1 MDKEL
6 LTLEMKARPVV
17 FGNVYLNVP
26 GGDYLKFGMNII
38 AAVENIGAQHGTV
51 SGSNLKRGIHYIQ
64 KETQCSSKRQIKMM
78 LRNVQ
83 NARIHNPNDST
94 YIYRCSIKYY
104 AKLFKFIV
112 DTAAIDKPD
121 GRLYSEHLV
130 PGAKVGLWYVSQN
143 GINDQIR
150 NTALNIYDNIN
161 Y

>member
-6 LTLEMKARPVV
+6 HAIDMQARPVV
-17 FGNVYLNVP
+17 FWNVYLNVP
-26 GGDYLKFGMNII
+26 GDDYLKFGMNII

-51 SGSNLKRGIHYIQ
+51 SGSNLKKGIHYIQ

-83 NARIHNPNDST
+83 NAMIHNPYDSA

-104 AKLFKFIV
+104 AKVFKFIV
-112 DTAAIDKPD
+112 DTASIDKPD
-121 GRLYSEHLV
+121 DCLYSKYLIPEV
-130 PGAKVGLWYVSQN
+130 KSGLWYVSQN
-143 GINDQIR
+143 GKNDQIK
-150 NTALNIYDNIN
+150 NIALNIYNNID

>member
-6 LTLEMKARPVV
+6 HTIDMQARPVV

-26 GGDYLKFGMNII
+26 GDDYLKFGMNII

-51 SGSNLKRGIHYIQ
+51 SGSNLKKGIHYIQ

-83 NARIHNPNDST
+83 NAVIHNPYDSA
-94 YIYRCSIKYY
+94 YIYRCSIKHY
-104 AKLFKFIV
+104 AKVFKFIV
-112 DTAAIDKPD
+112 DTASIDKPA
-121 GRLYSEHLV
+121 GCLYSKYLIPE
-130 PGAKVGLWYVSQN
+130 AKAGLWYVSQN
-143 GINDQIR
+143 GKNDQIK
-150 NTALNIYDNIN
+150 NIALNIYNNID